1 MQYLK
6 QKKYT
11 LSKILSILGL
21 EGVRKVSIYT
31 LKAGLLKL
39 WPSLSDDNSLLLAKY
54 ISRGKDEV

>member
-1 MQYLK
+1 LQFLK
-6 QKKYT
+6 QKKYN

>member
-1 MQYLK
+1 LQYLK

>member
-1 MQYLK
+1 LQYLK
-6 QKKYT
+6 QKKYN

>member
-1 MQYLK
+1 
-6 QKKYT
+6 
-11 LSKILSILGL
+11 LGL

-54 ISRGKDEV
+54 ISRGKEEV